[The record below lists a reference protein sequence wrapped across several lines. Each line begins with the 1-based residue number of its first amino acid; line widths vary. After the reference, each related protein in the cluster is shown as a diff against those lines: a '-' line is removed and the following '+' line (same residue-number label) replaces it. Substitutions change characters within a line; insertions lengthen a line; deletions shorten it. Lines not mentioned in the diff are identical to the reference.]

1 MTTNFLLARKVID
14 EDLEWQVWYTG
25 MIVQQIS
32 IWLGF

>member
-32 IWLGF
+32 NWLGF